1 MALQSRFSSN
11 TVVDFE
17 FQRTKPI
24 VNTPTLFVSHL
35 TIGFATAPTTAGKVQ
50 VFFSDVEGESLIW
63 EGTPQGKTFMSCTPK
78 LHIPVPKNA
87 KLILRY
93 ANPDSVEVTARF
105 LWRV

>member
-1 MALQSRFSSN
+1 MIQSRFTGS
-11 TVVDFE
+11 TAIAFE
-17 FQRTKPI
+17 FQRTKGDLP
-24 VNTPTLFVSHL
+24 NHPALFVSHV
-35 TIGFATAPTTAGKVQ
+35 TIDFTTAPTTAGKVQ

-93 ANPDSVEVTARF
+93 ANANSVEVTARF